1 MLMVEGDQLVS
12 SAVGQIVQDTPNV
25 EASPQASPDE
35 ESPAAE

>member
-25 EASPQASPDE
+25 EASPDE